1 MSIIT
6 TNINTQTILF
16 SKEKKEKY
24 GEIFTPYTLIH
35 KMFGLLDECD
45 FTNPNSR
52 WLDAGAGSGFFSIY
66 LFWKLDDGL
75 SNIIKD
81 TAKRQ
86 THIIENMIFM
96 VEIQEDNIETL
107 RNIFG
112 NKANIFNFDYVN
124 YLDCGILFNVDF
136 DYIIG
141 NPPYNVNGIKKVPTN
156 REKNKKKDGQTLWFD
171 FIKTSL
177 KLLKRRG
184 KLIMIVPSIWMKPD
198 KSKAYDFMCQYQID
212 KIHCL
217 SNTETNKIFNGNAQT
232 PTCYF
237 LLRNTK
243 TNNTINVFDKD
254 RSKYIN
260 YKLKINYPIPIF
272 GPHIVNKFM
281 KYVHLYGS
289 LAVIKTN
296 MPSKTV
302 RISNTYSKDFAY
314 ENINSAIIDKSYNGP
329 CLDIKY
335 TNEPCKYYQQ
345 TKLVLPHKMYGFPYL
360 DTEGIY
366 GICNRDN
373 YVILNNIDNLNI
385 IKEFLSTK
393 TALYIYEA
401 TRYRMKYLEKYAFEF
416 MPNILDMSEL
426 IKTRPLTDEIIG
438 SYFGFD
444 SDDVKNINNLHK
456 KSYNFEYT

>member
-6 TNINTQTILF
+6 TNINNQTILF

-24 GEIFTPYTLIH
+24 GEIFTPYTLIQ

-45 FTNPNSR
+45 FTNPNSK
-52 WLDAGAGSGFFSIY
+52 WLDAGAGTGFFSIY

-81 TAKRQ
+81 ATKRQ

-96 VEIQEDNIETL
+96 VEIQEDNVETL

-112 NKANIFNFDYVN
+112 NKANIFNLDYVNDFGILLNLHFDYV
-124 YLDCGILFNVDF
+124 
-136 DYIIG
+136 IG

-156 REKNKKKDGQTLWFD
+156 REKYKKKDGQTLWFE
-171 FIKTSL
+171 FIKISL
-177 KLLKRRG
+177 KLLNPGG

-198 KSKAYDFMCQYQID
+198 KSKAYEFMCQYQID

-243 TNNTINVFDKD
+243 SNNSINVYDKD
-254 RSKYIN
+254 RFTYTN
-260 YKLKINYPIPIF
+260 YKLKINFPIPIF
-272 GPHIVNKFM
+272 GAHIINKFM
-281 KYVHLYGS
+281 KYVDLYGS
-289 LAVIKTN
+289 LAIIKTN

-302 RISNTYSKDFAY
+302 SLSTTYSKDFTY
-314 ENINSAIIDKSYNGP
+314 KNINSATIDRSCNRP

-335 TNEPCKYYQQ
+335 SNEPCKYYQQ

-360 DTEGIY
+360 DKEGSY

-373 YVILNNIDNLNI
+373 YVIMDNMDNLNI

-393 TALYIYEA
+393 TALYIYES

-416 MPNILDMSEL
+416 IPNILNMSDL
-426 IKTRPLTDEIIG
+426 IKNRPLNDDNIG
-438 SYFGFD
+438 LYFGFD
-444 SDDVKNINNLHK
+444 TDDIKNINNLHQ
-456 KSYNFEYT
+456 KSYNFEYIV